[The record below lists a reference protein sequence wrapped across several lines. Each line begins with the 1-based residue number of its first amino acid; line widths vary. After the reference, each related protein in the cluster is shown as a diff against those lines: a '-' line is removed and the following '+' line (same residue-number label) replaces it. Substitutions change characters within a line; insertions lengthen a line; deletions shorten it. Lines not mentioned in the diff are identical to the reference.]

1 VDCARNFAAEMGN
14 PRSRALCAHAIPA
27 AVDDPQWLLQC
38 GAESSVCFGARAFSV
53 DERDD
58 GNPLAPHLITAMS
71 DVCADV
77 DADRQQLSNRCTC
90 PNYPS
95 QMAGVF
101 H

>member
-1 VDCARNFAAEMGN
+1 MTRSGFYNAA
-14 PRSRALCAHAIPA
+14 RSRRFAS
-27 AVDDPQWLLQC
+27 
-38 GAESSVCFGARAFSV
+38 EFGARAFSV